1 MRTFAI
7 VAAWLS
13 VSGAQ
18 GRIGGGPPEVSPVPP
33 VDQANPALKFET
45 LIENMISSSLH
56 AEDEALR
63 SGKGNVQVFEADSTG
78 HLVSHQASGD
88 EKEKIESELEAEES
102 AMSEMTSHILAP
114 QLLPET
120 PPAGHIE
127 IIEEGEDGKLHER
140 TATAEEEAEIE
151 GEITMEE
158 EMMQNMMTAMMAGA
172 STSEEPATKQP
183 EANEDS

>member
-18 GRIGGGPPEVSPVPP
+18 GRIGGPPDVSPNHPE
-33 VDQANPALKFET
+33 DQANPALKFET

-63 SGKGNVQVFEADSTG
+63 NGKGNVQVFEADSTG
-78 HLVSHQASGD
+78 NFVAHQASED

-102 AMSEMTSHILAP
+102 AMSEMASHILAP

-120 PPAGHIE
+120 PPAGHVE

-158 EMMQNMMTAMMAGA
+158 KMMQNMMTAMMTGA